1 MMDVSLE
8 QAQAD
13 YRAFAARGLNLD
25 ITRGKPAPEQLDLSA
40 DLLTNVTG
48 DDFTS
53 PSGIDTRNYGGLDGL
68 KELREIF
75 GALYKVPTEQILA
88 QGSSSLTLEYM
99 TLDFAKRYGTPTGGP
114 WTNAKILC
122 PVPGYD
128 RHFQLAEALGYEL
141 ITIRTDDEG
150 PVMDDVRRY
159 VSDPDVRAMWL
170 VPMYS
175 NPTGTSIS
183 EAHARELAEINA
195 AADDFTL
202 LWDNAYGLHHLS
214 DDNQAPMVDILALC
228 AEAGHPD
235 RPWIYAS
242 TSKMTFA
249 GAGVAFFASSPAVIE
264 WYRAHMGAAMIGPDK
279 INQLR
284 HLRFFRD
291 ADGVREHMRR
301 HAEIIRPKFEAVLTA
316 LENGL
321 SSDIASWTQPNGGYF
336 ITLRVPNGTASK
348 VVKYA
353 AEAGVALTPAGSTHP
368 HGLDPND
375 AYIRIAPTMPS
386 LEDVTAAA
394 EGLVACVRLAAAEL
408 G

>member
-40 DLLTNVTG
+40 GLLTNVTG

-68 KELREIF
+68 KELRDIF
-75 GALYKVPTEQILA
+75 GELYKVPTEQILA

-99 TLDFAKRYGTPTGGP
+99 TLDFAKRYGTPAGGP
-114 WTNAKILC
+114 WANAKILC

-183 EAHARELAEINA
+183 EARARELAEINA

-228 AEAGHPD
+228 AEAGNPD

-264 WYRAHMGAAMIGPDK
+264 WYRTHMGAAMIGPDK

>member
-1 MMDVSLE
+1 MDVSLE

-75 GALYKVPTEQILA
+75 GELYKVPTEQILA

-99 TLDFAKRYGTPTGGP
+99 TLDFAKRYGTPAGGP
-114 WTNAKILC
+114 WTNGKILC

-159 VSDPDVRAMWL
+159 VVDPDVRAMWL

-175 NPTGTSIS
+175 NPTGSSIS
-183 EAHARELAEINA
+183 EARARELAEVKTA
-195 AADDFTL
+195 AENFTL

-214 DDNQAPMVDILALC
+214 DDNQAPMVDILSLC
-228 AEAGHPD
+228 AEAGNPD

-264 WYRAHMGAAMIGPDK
+264 WYRTHMGAAMIGPDK

-301 HAEIIRPKFEAVLTA
+301 HADIIRPKFEAVLTA

-321 SSDIASWTQPNGGYF
+321 TSDIASWTQPNGGYF

>member
-75 GALYKVPTEQILA
+75 GELYKVPTEQILA

-159 VSDPDVRAMWL
+159 VVDPDVRAMWL

-183 EAHARELAEINA
+183 EARARELAEINA

-214 DDNQAPMVDILALC
+214 DDNQAPMVDILSLC

-375 AYIRIAPTMPS
+375 AYIRIAPSMPS
-386 LEDVTAAA
+386 LEDVAAAA